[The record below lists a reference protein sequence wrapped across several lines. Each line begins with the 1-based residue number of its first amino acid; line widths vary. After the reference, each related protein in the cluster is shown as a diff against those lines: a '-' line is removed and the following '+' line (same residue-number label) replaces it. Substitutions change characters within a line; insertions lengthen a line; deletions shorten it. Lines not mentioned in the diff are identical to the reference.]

1 MDIVMENLPVELKR
15 EIIKYI
21 PRNDTAQIIYDS
33 SHNLCL
39 TYIRRFQFEDNP
51 LYEERIWNELKP
63 SHLKSLFYGD
73 TKKITRNL
81 ISKGQYIHLRKIG
94 VI

>member
-1 MDIVMENLPVELKR
+1 MENLPVELKR
-15 EIIKYI
+15 EIIRYI

-33 SHNLCL
+33 SCNLSL
-39 TYIRRFQFEDNP
+39 TYVRRFMFEENP

>member
-1 MDIVMENLPVELKR
+1 MEDLPIELKR

-33 SHNLCL
+33 SRNLCL
-39 TYIRRFQFEDNP
+39 KYVRRYMFQDNP
-51 LYEERIWNELKP
+51 LYEDRIWNELKP
-63 SHLKSLFYGD
+63 VHLRSMFYGD
-73 TKKITRNL
+73 TKRITRNL
-81 ISKGQYIHLRKIG
+81 ISKGQDIELRSIG

>member
-1 MDIVMENLPVELKR
+1 MENLPLDIQR
-15 EIIKYI
+15 EIIRFI
-21 PRNDTAQIIYDS
+21 PRHDSAQIIYES
-33 SHNLCL
+33 RHLLGL
-39 TYIRRFQFEDNP
+39 TYVRRYVFEGNP
-51 LYEERIWNELKP
+51 LYEERIWNQLKP

>member
-1 MDIVMENLPVELKR
+1 MEDLPIELKR

-33 SHNLCL
+33 SRNLCL
-39 TYIRRFQFEDNP
+39 KYVRRYMFQDNP
-51 LYEERIWNELKP
+51 LYEDRIWNELKP
-63 SHLKSLFYGD
+63 VHLRSMFYGD
-73 TKKITRNL
+73 TKRITRNL
-81 ISKGQYIHLRKIG
+81 ISKGQYIELRSIG